1 MCVFGIHLHHEVPY
15 SVWTVLQCRSSPL
28 AWHCI
33 FCRMYIG
40 TDFALMTDYSGLGEV
55 NNIIILY
62 PQAINNTDNLKGCWD
77 W

>member
-1 MCVFGIHLHHEVPY
+1 
-15 SVWTVLQCRSSPL
+15 
-28 AWHCI
+28 
-33 FCRMYIG
+33 MYIG